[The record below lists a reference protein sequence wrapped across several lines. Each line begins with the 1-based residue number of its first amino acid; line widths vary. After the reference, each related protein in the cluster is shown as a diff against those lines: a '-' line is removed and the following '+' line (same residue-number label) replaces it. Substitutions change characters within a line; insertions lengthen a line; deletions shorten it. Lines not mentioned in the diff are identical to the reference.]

1 MSKKSAV
8 GVNTFVKILAVI
20 IVLVVF
26 ILIIPSFRQVL
37 EGAVQTGE
45 CQWDMLFSAL
55 MQAGSMGLG
64 GSSEFKSCRAR
75 YVNITMEDLYEYQ
88 LEAAQRMQVYRKN
101 PKLYD
106 DIVAQGFGVS
116 PEDDPSLYYD
126 KQLEWAMNKIIADEM
141 RTCWNKVWK
150 GNLPIFDQW
159 WNLVDFTFFG
169 ALDKGYSEEQ
179 LKNIDDWNAG
189 ILEVYGPPTFCII
202 CARIKFGRDV
212 RMKFKNKPI
221 ASLMA
226 WMSDN
231 PAPDSK
237 QSYLKELLEGQTIP
251 SKLFL
256 HKYIYT
262 VDEPHAIVYKRVN
275 PHKVAAVAR
284 WFGSKVG
291 LSEEAVT
298 VNQIV
303 IAPYDMIVKSSEEGG
318 LGCYPPVVD

>member
-8 GVNTFVKILAVI
+8 GVNTLVKILAVV

-64 GSSEFKSCRAR
+64 GSSELKSCRAR
-75 YVNITMEDLYEYQ
+75 YVNITMDDLYAYQ
-88 LEAAQRMQVYRKN
+88 LEAAQRMKVYRKN

-106 DIVAQGFGVS
+106 DIIAQGFGIS
-116 PEDDPSLYYD
+116 EDDPSYYD
-126 KQLEWAMNKIIADEM
+126 KQLEWAMNKIVADEM
-141 RTCWNKVWK
+141 LKCWNKVWQ

-169 ALDKGYSEEQ
+169 LLESDKPKLE
-179 LKNIDDWNAG
+179 NIKKADLG
-189 ILEVYGPPTFCII
+189 IFTTYGPPTFCII
-202 CARIKFGRDV
+202 CARIQFGRDV

-221 ASLMA
+221 TSLMA

-256 HKYIYT
+256 HRYVYA
-262 VDEPHAIVYKRVN
+262 VDEPYAIVFKRIN
-275 PHKVAAVAR
+275 PHKIESVAR
-284 WFGSKVG
+284 TLGSFLG
-291 LSEEAVT
+291 ISDEAVT

-303 IAPYDMIVKSSEEGG
+303 IAPYDSIVKSPEKGG